1 MIQFRIFFFSL
12 LFVVMY
18 VGGVIIFYR
27 KLGVFLRFFIE
38 RYFFFDLL
46 IQTQSL
52 ILSVII

>member
-1 MIQFRIFFFSL
+1 MIQFRVFFFLL

-18 VGGVIIFYR
+18 VGGVIIFYC

-46 IQTQSL
+46 IQMQSL

>member
-1 MIQFRIFFFSL
+1 MIQFRVFFFL
-12 LFVVMY
+12 LLVVVMY